1 MPQSLMSP
9 VLAFR
14 NVAII
19 LSTSCITN
27 VMESATT
34 SPNAINA
41 FLSEALGH
49 TPLEAYGPCNV
60 IQLPSKIAAV

>member
-1 MPQSLMSP
+1 
-9 VLAFR
+9 
-14 NVAII
+14 
-19 LSTSCITN
+19 
-27 VMESATT
+27 MESATT